1 MEQELDELHGL
12 IEDELVTSIRSLTK
26 EIIELQGIIENL
38 AGHISYLLERF
49 E

>member
-1 MEQELDELHGL
+1 MERELDELHGL

-38 AGHISYLLERF
+38 AGTVSYLREMY